1 MISRV
6 CLVSYH
12 ELGLKGNNRAKF
24 ERRLMDNIDFAL
36 KGYPVSPARK
46 IAGRILVEPTESRV
60 LEMVSKRIALL
71 AGVAH
76 TTPAYRI
83 GRSLQEIEHVA
94 LRVLNEAGPFETF
107 RVTSKRSNTD
117 FPITSMELN
126 VLVGTFLQE
135 QTSSRVD
142 LSNPDVEVS
151 ITVVEGETYVSARKI
166 AGIGGLPAG
175 SSGKV
180 ISLLSSGID
189 SPVATW
195 RLLRRGAIGIGVHF
209 SGKPQTSGDSIELVR
224 DLGKVLAQTG
234 GLARI
239 YAIEFGD
246 IQKDIALA
254 VAPQLRVLM
263 YRRMMIKVA
272 ENIAAVEGAQA
283 LITGESLGQVASQ
296 TLENIVAVD
305 NVATLPILRPLIGS
319 DKNEI
324 IKDARDIGTFDLSSL
339 NAADCCT
346 LFMPRKPETRARLQD
361 VLMQWDTLPIDE
373 YLQRSLESFTYFD
386 YSCRLYKAPKE
397 YPRKPLQERVNNDL

>member
-24 ERRLMDNIDFAL
+24 ERRLIDNIDFAL

-46 IAGRILVEPTESRV
+46 IAGRILVEP
-60 LEMVSKRIALL
+60 LEPAILEKISQKIALL

-83 GRSLQEIEHVA
+83 GRSVQEIEHVA
-94 LRVLNEAGPFETF
+94 LRVLQEAGPFETF

-117 FPITSMELN
+117 FAITSMDLN
-126 VLVGTFLQE
+126 IHVGSFLVE
-135 QTSSRVD
+135 QTGARVN
-142 LSNPDVEVS
+142 LSNPDTEVS
-151 ITVVEGETYVSARKI
+151 ITIVEGDTYISAAKI
-166 AGIGGLPAG
+166 QGIGGLPAG

-195 RLLRRGAIGIGVHF
+195 RLLRRGAIGVGVHF
-209 SGKPQTSGDSIELVR
+209 SGRPQTSGESVELVR
-224 DLGKVLAQTG
+224 DLGKVLARTG
-234 GLARI
+234 SLGRI
-239 YAIEFGD
+239 YSIDFGD

-254 VAPQLRVLM
+254 VAPQLRVIM
-263 YRRMMIKVA
+263 YRRLMIVVA
-272 ENIAAVEGAQA
+272 EKIGAIEGAQA

-296 TLENIVAVD
+296 TLENIGVVD
-305 NVATLPILRPLIGS
+305 NIATLPVFRPLIGS

-324 IKDARDIGTFDLSSL
+324 IVDARRIGTFDLSAL

-346 LFMPRKPETRARLQD
+346 LFMPRKPETRAQLED
-361 VLMQWDTLPIDE
+361 VLNQWNNLPIDE
-373 YLQRSLESFTYFD
+373 YIERSLESMSYFD
-386 YSCRLYKAPKE
+386 YPCRMYKAPKGF
-397 YPRKPLQERVNNDL
+397 PRTTIQESVDDES